1 MEVQETDLDREVRLQ
16 RVRTRQHEFWTRKM
30 VKDILGDVVEDVFMF
45 RTTHTINWR
54 TCWRR

>member
-1 MEVQETDLDREVRLQ
+1 MDREVRLQ
-16 RVRTRQHEFWTRKM
+16 RVRTRQHEFWTMKM

-54 TCWRR
+54 TSWRR